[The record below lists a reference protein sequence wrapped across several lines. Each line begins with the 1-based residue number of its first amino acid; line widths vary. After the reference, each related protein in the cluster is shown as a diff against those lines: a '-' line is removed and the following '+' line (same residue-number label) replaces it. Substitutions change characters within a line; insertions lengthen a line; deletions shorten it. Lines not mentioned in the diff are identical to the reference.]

1 MMYKYNHHRLQCRLC
16 MHIMYVRGAALV
28 ITQHCVTV
36 TCAFVFCICISYFIF
51 CILFLYF
58 VFCTLYL
65 YFEFVFCIGI
75 LQLYFYLCF
84 VFVFCIFILCFVLH
98 IMDVW
103 QGGCSSNYSTLCDCH
118 SCQGRLRG
126 PVVYLISLLIRHQ
139 LAHVFINQTQATSH
153 LNQSDSLFC
162 MFKFA
167 LSRMNEK
174 FSCETIES
182 RYTSIYTEV
191 H

>member
-1 MMYKYNHHRLQCRLC
+1 MWLS
-16 MHIMYVRGAALV
+16 LV
-28 ITQHCVTV
+28 HLY
-36 TCAFVFCICISYFIF
+36 FVFAF
-51 CILFLYF
+51 CILYF
-58 VFCTLYL
+58 VFCFCIL
-65 YFEFVFCIGI
+65 YFVLCICILNLYFVFVFCNCI
-75 LQLYFYLCF
+75 FYLCF